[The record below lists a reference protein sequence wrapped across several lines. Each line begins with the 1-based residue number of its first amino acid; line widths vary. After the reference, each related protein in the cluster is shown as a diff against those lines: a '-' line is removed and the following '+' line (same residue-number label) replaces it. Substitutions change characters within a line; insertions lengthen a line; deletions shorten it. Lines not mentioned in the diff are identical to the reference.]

1 MMCGDAERAIES
13 FDRMIRL
20 SPLDP
25 LRISAW
31 NGSSFASF
39 CLGRYEEGCASATK
53 SIQVVA
59 DAHTLGAYIVNA
71 GRAGRIG
78 EAQQAAARLLKSQ
91 PDFRAAHAEEA
102 FPTRSSDI
110 RNQMIAALR
119 EAGLPG

>member
-1 MMCGDAERAIES
+1 LERAIES
-13 FDRMIRL
+13 FERMIRL

-25 LRISAW
+25 LRVSAW
-31 NGSSFASF
+31 NGSSFAYFS
-39 CLGRYEEGCASATK
+39 LGRYEDGCLSATK

-71 GRAGRIG
+71 IRAGRVT
-78 EAQQAAARLLKSQ
+78 EAREAAARLMRWQ
-91 PDFRAAHAEEA
+91 PDFRVTDAGEA
-102 FPTRSSDI
+102 FPTRSSDV

>member
-1 MMCGDAERAIES
+1 MMCGDAERAVES

-20 SPLDP
+20 SPLDS

-59 DAHTLGAYIVNA
+59 NAHTLCAYIVNA
-71 GRAGRIG
+71 IGAGRVV

-102 FPTRSSDI
+102 FPTRSLDI

-119 EAGLPG
+119 QAGLPG